1 MDATKLP
8 SKVQPKT
15 DLPGKVAPV
24 VVESVSFAFVPI
36 EIPIKVGEHLGYA
49 QRNFH
54 LSLNDQQAKTL
65 MRLSAGLQTNMASF
79 NGLRA
84 PVLIDVFRWM
94 LDRIDEE
101 SRKIEAQSKKQIS
114 EDADLDL

>member
-8 SKVQPKT
+8 SKVQPKE

-24 VVESVSFAFVPI
+24 VSSVSFAFVPI
-36 EIPIKVGEHLGYA
+36 EIPIKVGDHLGYS
-49 QRNFH
+49 QKNFH
-54 LSLNDQQAKTL
+54 LPLSDRQAETL
-65 MRLSAGLQTNMASF
+65 MRLFVGLQANVAGF

-94 LDRIDEE
+94 LDRAWEE
-101 SRKIEAQSKKQIS
+101 SQKIEAQAKKTVS
-114 EDADLDL
+114 EDGDLDL